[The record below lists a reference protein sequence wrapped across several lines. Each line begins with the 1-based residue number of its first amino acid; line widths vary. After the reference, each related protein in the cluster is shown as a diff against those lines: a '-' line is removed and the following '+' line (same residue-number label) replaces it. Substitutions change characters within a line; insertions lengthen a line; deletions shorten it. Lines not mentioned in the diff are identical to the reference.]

1 MKAAMIKYRFFNVS
15 LAVTIAMS
23 LWLAGCATVAV
34 PRQVTVTVE
43 QLQQSLARKFP
54 LNQRYLD
61 LVNVKVS
68 NPRLQLQPN
77 TNRVTTTLDAAVSP
91 VLATRQMTGSFTL
104 SGVPAIDTAR
114 NAVVLR
120 EPRMEKLTLDGV
132 DEALTLQL
140 AKIGDALAQKILA
153 DVPIHQFDP
162 AQLRLA
168 GVQYIPTL
176 ITTTPQAIMVTFE
189 PMK

>member
-1 MKAAMIKYRFFNVS
+1 MAT
-15 LAVTIAMS
+15 L

-34 PRQVTVTVE
+34 PRQVTVPVD

-61 LVNVKVS
+61 LVNVGVS

-77 TNRVTTTLDAAVSP
+77 TNRITTTLDATVSP
-91 VLATRQMTGSFTL
+91 VLSTRAMTGSFTI
-104 SGVPAIDTAR
+104 SGVPVIDPAR

-120 EPRMEKLTLDGV
+120 EPRMEKLTLDGIN
-132 DEALTLQL
+132 ESLTLQL

-153 DVPIHQFDP
+153 DAPLYQFD
-162 AQLRLA
+162 ASQLRLA
-168 GVQYIPTL
+168 GVQYTPTA
-176 ITTTPQAIMVTFE
+176 ITTTAQAIMVTFE
-189 PMK
+189 PAK